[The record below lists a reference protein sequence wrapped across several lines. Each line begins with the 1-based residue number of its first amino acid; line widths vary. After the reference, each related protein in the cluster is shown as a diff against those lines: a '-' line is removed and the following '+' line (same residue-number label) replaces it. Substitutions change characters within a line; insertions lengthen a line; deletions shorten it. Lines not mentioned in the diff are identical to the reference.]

1 MFAISLSST
10 SHTHTAYTTSAVRP
24 SARRRGQRHWCYRM
38 HIRVP
43 ELWLNCIL
51 NNVIKLISRNIPL
64 PYCCYYVCIVL
75 YIRRSSISIIFP
87 LSSVKFFTRTS
98 GTLVNCNITGGPEYP
113 VHFIHNSLGAMLLF
127 IILSRH
133 GSLCVCVCGASLDEH
148 TNFIFAFTGSLF
160 LSLISLLLAA
170 ANVCDGPFYAVRF
183 NSSRLQSFHC
193 AAANSEQSLGR
204 SHPRCSLITPKARE
218 SLASH
223 HLFPSFGLQNAFTS
237 FLPHLAVL
245 LHFLQSHI
253 TRWCMERDIPNAKRE
268 TNIHKRE
275 KSGNDSHWRWFLLL
289 HRSLFPTPHN
299 PPIWRWRIKK
309 NRSSSKRDK

>member
-87 LSSVKFFTRTS
+87 LSSVIFFTRTS
-98 GTLVNCNITGGPEYP
+98 GTLANCNITGGPEYP

-133 GSLCVCVCGASLDEH
+133 GSLCVCACGASLDEH

-204 SHPRCSLITPKARE
+204 SHPVLANNTQSAGISREPPPFSIIRFAKCIHIISASSRGIASLFTVA
-218 SLASH
+218 H
-223 HLFPSFGLQNAFTS
+223 NAMVHGTGH
-237 FLPHLAVL
+237 P
-245 LHFLQSHI
+245 
-253 TRWCMERDIPNAKRE
+253 
-268 TNIHKRE
+268 KRE
-275 KSGNDSHWRWFLLL
+275 KGN
-289 HRSLFPTPHN
+289 
-299 PPIWRWRIKK
+299 K
-309 NRSSSKRDK
+309 

>member
-87 LSSVKFFTRTS
+87 LSSVIFFTRTS
-98 GTLVNCNITGGPEYP
+98 GTLANCNITGGPEYP

-160 LSLISLLLAA
+160 LPMFVMAHFTLCVSIHLAC
-170 ANVCDGPFYAVRF
+170 NPFTVRRPTV
-183 NSSRLQSFHC
+183 NSRLV
-193 AAANSEQSLGR
+193 AVIL
-204 SHPRCSLITPKARE
+204 CSLITPKARE

-289 HRSLFPTPHN
+289 HTAQISLSHTP
-299 PPIWRWRIKK
+299 
-309 NRSSSKRDK
+309 